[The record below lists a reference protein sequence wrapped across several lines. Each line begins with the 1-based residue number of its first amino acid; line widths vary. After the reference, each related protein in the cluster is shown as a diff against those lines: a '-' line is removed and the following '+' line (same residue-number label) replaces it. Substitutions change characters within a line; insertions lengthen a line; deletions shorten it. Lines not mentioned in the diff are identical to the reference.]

1 MYIFNNKCLKKSYYE
16 ILNIDKKCSEDDIK
30 KAYRRKS
37 METHPDRN
45 QNDPEASSKF
55 QEVSTAYDVLS
66 DKQKRRMYDMGILRS
81 GMDADMDTGMP
92 MNEEDLMNFFT
103 NNLFSG
109 GLQNYMEGACGRAQV
124 FHMGGIPVNFSAGM
138 QKTEPIVKHVELSL
152 ERAYVGCTLPL
163 EVTRWVRGITQQ
175 EEIETLYITIPP
187 GIDDNE
193 IILLEGKGN
202 ILNERNKGDVKV
214 FIKIINT
221 TEFERDGLDLI
232 YNKNVTLKEAL
243 CGFVFDMK
251 FIDGR
256 DFKINNGN
264 GNVIHANY
272 KKLVPKLGMKRDH
285 HIGNLIIVFTVIF
298 PEKLEEEQINKLKE
312 IL

>member
-1 MYIFNNKCLKKSYYE
+1 MSEKNYYDT
-16 ILNIDKKCSEDDIK
+16 LNIDKNCSDDDIK

-81 GMDADMDTGMP
+81 GMNADMDTGMP

-109 GLQNYMEGACGRAQV
+109 GIPDLGGLSGLSGLGGRAQV
-124 FHMGGIPVNFSAGM
+124 FHMGGIPVNFSASM
-138 QKTEPIVKHVELSL
+138 QKTPPIVKHVELSL

-175 EEIETLYITIPP
+175 EETETLYITIPP

-193 IILLEGKGN
+193 IIVLAEKGN
-202 ILNERNKGDVKV
+202 VLNERNKGDVKV
-214 FIKIINT
+214 FIRIINT
-221 TEFERDGLDLI
+221 TEFQRDGLDLI
-232 YNKNVTLKEAL
+232 YNKNVSLKEAL

-256 DFKINNGN
+256 NFKINNGN